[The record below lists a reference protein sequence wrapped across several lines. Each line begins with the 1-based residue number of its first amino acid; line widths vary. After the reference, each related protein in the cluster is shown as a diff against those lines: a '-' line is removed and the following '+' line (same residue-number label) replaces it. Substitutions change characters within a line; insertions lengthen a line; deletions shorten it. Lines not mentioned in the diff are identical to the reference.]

1 MDSSRL
7 EYFKQILLKKRK
19 DTKEERDRLWQ
30 SIKQSYDSANDDIRH
45 HDDLSDNSVSSDE
58 YEYNFQSLQREDKY
72 IHKLYEALEM
82 INSGS
87 YGICRVCEQDIN
99 EERLKA
105 VPTTNICINCKN
117 IISRNKRTVED

>member
-58 YEYNFQSLQREDKY
+58 YEYKC
-72 IHKLYEALEM
+72 EM
-82 INSGS
+82 VFW
-87 YGICRVCEQDIN
+87 CC
-99 EERLKA
+99 
-105 VPTTNICINCKN
+105 
-117 IISRNKRTVED
+117 